1 MCKCPILQHVF
12 HVHCAIYL
20 WISPYLKEFWNLKY
34 GTPLKKHKMEKPI
47 EVKEQ
52 YEVSGNE
59 IKMPL
64 ED

>member
-1 MCKCPILQHVF
+1 
-12 HVHCAIYL
+12 
-20 WISPYLKEFWNLKY
+20 
-34 GTPLKKHKMEKPI
+34 LKKHKMEKPI